1 MVAEDINSIQAG
13 FDLKFQVQRA
23 AMALIESR
31 TVGRSQ
37 IQSKIETMTKA
48 NVDEIPKVD
57 DYGYVIER
65 NYDTDTFYQGYVK

>member
-1 MVAEDINSIQAG
+1 
-13 FDLKFQVQRA
+13 
-23 AMALIESR
+23 MALIESR